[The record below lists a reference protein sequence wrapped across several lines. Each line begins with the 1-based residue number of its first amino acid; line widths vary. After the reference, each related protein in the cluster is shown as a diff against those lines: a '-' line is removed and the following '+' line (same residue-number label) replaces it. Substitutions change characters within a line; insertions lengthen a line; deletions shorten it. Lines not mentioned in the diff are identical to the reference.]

1 MTTAADLTFIAERLG
16 NEATAEDAQMVAN
29 LAAEIAQEQGD
40 EEFDAINWLS
50 NRTYDWAELWEAAN
64 GNAAALAKVRT
75 EAGLAAFA

>member
-40 EEFDAINWLS
+40 EEFELIDWLS
-50 NRTYDWAELWEAAN
+50 NRTYDWTELWEAAN
-64 GNAAALAKVRT
+64 GNAAALVKVRT